1 MIVLF
6 LRMIGCSVSNR
17 TPRPTDSPA
26 RSVPAMKVNRLSV
39 LSSLIIVVLLLLPLV
54 FSVPTAAQ
62 DQPEIIW
69 QASNAGP
76 AVVFSSDG
84 QQLLTGTKLWNVAD
98 GRLLHDFSLP
108 YNGSGVNTAALSADG
123 QYAAIAIQAYNQ
135 NLDLFRIADG
145 TLMAGRISAHNNGTT
160 ALAFSPDGQLL
171 ASGGRDGTAK
181 LWHVPDMTLLRTLNG
196 GVGYRARVLAVAFLD
211 YGQTLAVGSQAGVAL
226 FPLAHCTPGATFV

>member
-1 MIVLF
+1 
-6 LRMIGCSVSNR
+6 
-17 TPRPTDSPA
+17 
-26 RSVPAMKVNRLSV
+26 MKVNRLSV

-123 QYAAIAIQAYNQ
+123 QYAAIAIQA
-135 NLDLFRIADG
+135 
-145 TLMAGRISAHNNGTT
+145 
-160 ALAFSPDGQLL
+160 
-171 ASGGRDGTAK
+171 
-181 LWHVPDMTLLRTLNG
+181 
-196 GVGYRARVLAVAFLD
+196 
-211 YGQTLAVGSQAGVAL
+211 
-226 FPLAHCTPGATFV
+226 